1 MQPKFP
7 KTKQGTTPLPTALAA
22 LQASTDLLLNRRS
35 QSDQFQG
42 GFGEAALG
50 QTLKAMRDLILAGA
64 TVIPLIN
71 KTGSAL
77 PKGTAIALGDYDA
90 PSDRWCA
97 IAADNTVTAKPCVTL
112 LVDALPDGA
121 VLDALSDVLLT
132 GVDVDTSVFAVG
144 AVLYLGTGGNLTIT
158 EPTDPAVLDQACAV
172 VVVSD
177 TTNGVVRIKPRTPKA
192 PTTAAAITTAE
203 AYALAKLNSIVLT
216 TRYQL
221 EDLAA
226 GDDVTGR
233 TIFHAPMPCTVK
245 AIYLQPRGDVA
256 GVDAGNTSAF
266 VVTNS
271 STATTAASKTYNN
284 VTTPP
289 VANGSNGLTN
299 SGTPADLVLATGGLL
314 SLALTNGATAD
325 WPLTDIV
332 IEYSPKIAA

>member
-77 PKGTAIALGDYDA
+77 PRLTAIAIGDYDA
-90 PSDRWCA
+90 VSDRWRA
-97 IAADNTVTAKPCVTL
+97 IAADNTVTAKPCVTV
-112 LVDALPDGA
+112 LVDALPDDA
-121 VLDALSDVLLT
+121 TLDALTDVLLT
-132 GVDVDTSVFAVG
+132 GVDTHLAAVG
-144 AVLYLGTGGNLTIT
+144 DVMYLGTAGSLTGS
-158 EPTDPAVLDQACAV
+158 EPTDPAVLDQVCAT
-172 VVVSD
+172 VVVSHASA
-177 TTNGVVRIKPRTPKA
+177 GVVRIKPRTPKA

-203 AYALAKLNSIVLT
+203 AYTLAKLNSIVLT